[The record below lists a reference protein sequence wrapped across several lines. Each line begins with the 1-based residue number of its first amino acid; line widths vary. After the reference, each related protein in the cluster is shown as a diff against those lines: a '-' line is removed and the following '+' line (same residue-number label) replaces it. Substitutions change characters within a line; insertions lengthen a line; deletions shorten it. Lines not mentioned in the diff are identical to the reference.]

1 MKAVIA
7 VEFKQQ
13 KQRIK
18 YNKSICSRS
27 LHTIFGLMRLLHTD
41 GWVKIA
47 STNRARHSM
56 TEKVFYQ
63 DSYQKIHRSVVSAVE
78 QGGVVLES
86 TIFYPMGGGQPGDTG
101 TLRAGGTEYRVTD
114 TRYAPDRNAII
125 HYLDTD
131 DLSPICA
138 GESVELELDWERRHR
153 HMRMHTSMHLMCS
166 LISAQ
171 ATGGS
176 IGESES
182 RIDFD
187 LQGQTVDKEQLTV
200 AINELISKGLPV
212 SVGSISDDEL
222 EQNPGLV
229 RTMSVQPPRGQ
240 GKVRT
245 IRIEDTDYQPCGGTH
260 VKNIS
265 EIGEVV
271 ISKIKS
277 KGKQNKRITLALVS
291 P

>member
-1 MKAVIA
+1 
-7 VEFKQQ
+7 
-13 KQRIK
+13 
-18 YNKSICSRS
+18 
-27 LHTIFGLMRLLHTD
+27 
-41 GWVKIA
+41 
-47 STNRARHSM
+47 M

-63 DSYQKIHRSVVSAVE
+63 DSYQKVHRSVVSAVE
-78 QGGVVLES
+78 QDGVVLAS

-101 TLRAGGTEYRVTD
+101 ILRVGGSDYRVID
-114 TRYAPDRNAII
+114 TRYAADRIGII
-125 HYLDTD
+125 HYLDVD
-131 DLSPICA
+131 NFPPIQP
-138 GESVELELDWERRHR
+138 GDEVELELDWERRHR
-153 HMRMHTSMHLMCS
+153 HMRMHTSMHLICS

-200 AINELISKGLPV
+200 AINELIGKGLPV

-245 IRIEDTDYQPCGGTH
+245 ISIKDIDYQPCGGTH
-260 VKNIS
+260 VKSIS
-265 EIGEVV
+265 EIGEVA
-271 ISKIKS
+271 ITKIKS

>member
-1 MKAVIA
+1 
-7 VEFKQQ
+7 
-13 KQRIK
+13 
-18 YNKSICSRS
+18 
-27 LHTIFGLMRLLHTD
+27 
-41 GWVKIA
+41 
-47 STNRARHSM
+47 M

-63 DSYQKIHRSVVSAVE
+63 DSYQKTHLSTVSSIE
-78 QGGVVLES
+78 DGGVVLAS

-101 TLRAGGTEYRVTD
+101 TLRAGGNEYRVTD
-114 TRYAPDRNAII
+114 TRYAADRTGIV
-125 HYLDTD
+125 HYLQED
-131 DLSPICA
+131 DLSGIHP
-138 GESVELELDWERRHR
+138 GEEAELELDWTRRHR

-166 LISAQ
+166 LINAQ

-176 IGESES
+176 IGEFES

-187 LQGQTVDKEQLTV
+187 LQGQTVDKDQLT
-200 AINELISKGLPV
+200 AEINVLIRKELPV
-212 SVGSISDDEL
+212 TVGSITDDEL

-240 GKVRT
+240 GEVRT

-260 VKNIS
+260 VKNIG

-277 KGKQNKRITLALVS
+277 KGKQNKRITMSLVS